1 MGIINRILP
10 VILFPLLALSC
21 TAQTDSSAQQPASR
35 QQVVD
40 NLKPIVQVEERG
52 RMLTMA
58 MQQLPLMLDVGTEDA
73 EKLKEHYDVYYV
85 HHNAATIS
93 LAQGNLNAYRGHLE
107 VASAELDSI
116 EERLKTIIKNSES
129 QHPRG

>member
-1 MGIINRILP
+1 MSVMKRILP
-10 VILFPLLALSC
+10 VILFPLLAFGC
-21 TAQTDSSAQQPASR
+21 AAQTDSSSQEPASR
-35 QQVVD
+35 QEVVE
-40 NLKPIVQVEERG
+40 NLQPIVQVEERG

-58 MQQLPLMLDVGTEDA
+58 MQQLPFMMDIRTEDA

-93 LAQGNLNAYRGHLE
+93 LAQGNFNAYRGHLK

-129 QHPRG
+129 HPPRG